1 MNTYLLSSLLVQGLI
16 LGSTYALLG
25 VAFQIVYSTTRIF
38 HLAQALV
45 YTAAAYGATIT
56 VAKLGAPLWLGF
68 IVGLAT
74 GVIVGILIELGV
86 YRTLRLRKASLLV
99 LFLASL
105 GVATAGAFLIQ
116 IIMGPYQQVFE
127 GFPITTWYI
136 GSVPIT
142 ALQVTSM
149 AVSWVCIAAVWL
161 FLRKSKYGFAVLGV
175 SENPNM
181 AGAVGVNQ
189 ARVNVL
195 VLAIGSAL
203 ASVAAMFFTMGA
215 AANPQMGT
223 TPTFIGFVAVFFG
236 GISSLLGSALGGFIL
251 GMVASLSGLFVSTDY
266 ANVVMF
272 GFLFL
277 LLVFRPQGLFGQKSR

>member
-1 MNTYLLSSLLVQGLI
+1 VNTYLLSSLLVQGLI
-16 LGSTYALLG
+16 AGSTYALLG

-38 HLAQALV
+38 HLAQSLV
-45 YTAAAYGATIT
+45 YTGAAYGATIT
-56 VAKLGAPLWLGF
+56 VARLHSPLWLGF
-68 IVGLAT
+68 MVGLVT
-74 GVIVGILIELGV
+74 GIAVGIIVELGV

-105 GVATAGAFLIQ
+105 GVSTAGAFLVQ

-127 GFPITTWYI
+127 GFPIVTWYL
-136 GSVPIT
+136 GTAPIT

-149 AVSWVCIAAVWL
+149 AAGWVCIAAVWL

-181 AGAVGVNQ
+181 AGAVGINQ
-189 ARVNVL
+189 ARVNLL
-195 VLAIGSAL
+195 VMVIGSAL
-203 ASVAAMFFTMGA
+203 ASVAAIFFTMGA
-215 AANPQMGT
+215 AANPQMGI

-277 LLVFRPQGLFGQKSR
+277 LLFFRPQGLLGQRAR